1 MDGSRS
7 RHSRRLPAVLGLL
20 ALVALVPGCQG
31 AESDAHAA
39 VPQPVTEG
47 AEGDTAVTLAE
58 VRPGPVARPVRG
70 TGVVRLKSEADL
82 SFKVGGVIAA
92 LYVEEGAHV
101 RKGQV
106 LASLDPTEVD
116 AALRQAKE
124 GATKADRDLARVS
137 KLAATGA
144 LPPASLEDAE
154 TAAAQS
160 HAALT
165 AAQFNA
171 QRSQIVAPDDGRID
185 RRLAENGE
193 VAAPGRPIF
202 HLSGR
207 SRGAVVKIGLT
218 DRDVLRVKEGDKAH
232 VVADA
237 QPDVT
242 LEGVVSQIATVA
254 SPASGTFDVEIRL
267 AAPPPGMLSGLTAK
281 VTIPHDETAVA
292 VVPMSALTLGKG
304 NLASVF
310 TVVDGRARKVDVKV
324 AFLVDERAALS
335 VAALP
340 PGSRVVSSG
349 AADLVD
355 GARVRIVP

>member
-1 MDGSRS
+1 MVGSRWG
-7 RHSRRLPAVLGLL
+7 HSRGLRAALSLLSLATL
-20 ALVALVPGCQG
+20 ALGSGCQS
-31 AESDAHAA
+31 AEADAHAA
-39 VPQPVTEG
+39 ESPPV
-47 AEGDTAVTLAE
+47 AEADTAVRLAD
-58 VRPGPVARPVRG
+58 VQAGPVARPIRG

-92 LYVEEGAHV
+92 LYAEEGAQV

-124 GATKADRDLARVS
+124 GTTKADRDLLRVS
-137 KLAATGA
+137 RLAATGA
-144 LPPASLEDAE
+144 LPPANLDDAE

-171 QRSQIVAPDDGRID
+171 QRSQIIAPDDGRID
-185 RRLAENGE
+185 RRLAESGE
-193 VAAPGRPIF
+193 IAAAGRPIF

-218 DRDVLRVKEGDKAH
+218 DRDVLRIKEGDHAH
-232 VVADA
+232 VVCDA
-237 QPDVT
+237 QPDAP
-242 LEGVVSQIATVA
+242 LEGTVSQIATVA
-254 SPASGTFDVEIRL
+254 SPSSGTFDVEIRL
-267 AAPPPGMLSGLTAK
+267 VAPPPRMLSGLTAK
-281 VTIPHDETAVA
+281 VTIPHDENAVA
-292 VVPMSALTLGKG
+292 VVPVSALTLGKG
-304 NLASVF
+304 DSASVF
-310 TVVDGRARKVDVKV
+310 TVTDGHAKQVDVKV
-324 AFLVDERAALS
+324 AFLTGDHAALS

-349 AADLVD
+349 VAELAD